1 MILYHGSNT
10 MVQTPKLVKQTRAL
24 DFGNGFYTTTYRA
37 QAEVFAKRV
46 TEIRKAGEP
55 CLSIYE
61 MDEKIAFLECSLLRF
76 DGPNEFWLNYVA
88 NCRQGNQSSTE
99 YDFVYGPI
107 ADDDMKLTINL
118 YLSGVYST
126 IEAIERQ
133 KLKIHFNSLYSKPIR
148 RFPLFVFNKEYCYEY
163 RKI

>member
-24 DFGNGFYTTTYRA
+24 DFDNGFYTTTDKT
-37 QAEVFAKRV
+37 QAEAFAKRV
-46 TEIRKAGEP
+46 AAIRKAGEP

-76 DGPNEFWLNYVA
+76 DAPNESWLNYVA
-88 NCRQGNQSSTE
+88 NCREGNQSSTE
-99 YDFVYGPI
+99 YDFVYDPI

-118 YLSGVYST
+118 YQSGFYST
-126 IEAIERQ
+126 KEAIVR
-133 KLKIHFNSLYSKPIR
+133 LKVKNAYHQLVLKTEKALSLIHFQRGVL
-148 RFPLFVFNKEYCYEY
+148 L
-163 RKI
+163 

>member
-61 MDEKIAFLECSLLRF
+61 MDEKIAFLESSLLRF
-76 DGPNEFWLNYVA
+76 DAPNESWLNYVA
-88 NCRQGNQSSTE
+88 NCREGNQSSTE

-118 YLSGVYST
+118 YQSGFYST
-126 IEAIERQ
+126 KEAIVR
-133 KLKIHFNSLYSKPIR
+133 LKVKNAYHQLVFKTEKALSFIHFQQGVL
-148 RFPLFVFNKEYCYEY
+148 L
-163 RKI
+163 

>member
-10 MVQTPKLVKQTRAL
+10 MVERPELVKQTRAL
-24 DFGNGFYTTTYRA
+24 DFGNGFYTTTNRA

-46 TEIRKAGEP
+46 TAFRKAGAP
-55 CLSIYE
+55 YLSIYE
-61 MDEKIAFLECSLLRF
+61 MDEKKAFSECNLLRF

-88 NCRQGNQSSTE
+88 NCRQGNHSSTE

-126 IEAIERQ
+126 KEAIER
-133 KLKIHFNSLYSKPIR
+133 LKVKNTFQQLVFKTEKALSLIR
-148 RFPLFVFNKEYCYEY
+148 FQQGVLL
-163 RKI
+163 

>member
-10 MVQTPKLVKQTRAL
+10 MVETPELVKQTRAL
-24 DFGNGFYTTTYRA
+24 DFGNGFYTTTNRV
-37 QAEVFAKRV
+37 QAELFAKRV
-46 TEIRKAGEP
+46 TAFRKAGEP
-55 CLSIYE
+55 YLSIYE
-61 MDEKIAFLECSLLRF
+61 MDEIIAFSECNLLRF

-88 NCRQGNQSSTE
+88 NCRQGNPSSTE

-126 IEAIERQ
+126 KEAIER
-133 KLKIHFNSLYSKPIR
+133 LKVKNTFQQLVFKTEKALSLIHFQQGVL
-148 RFPLFVFNKEYCYEY
+148 L
-163 RKI
+163 

>member
-1 MILYHGSNT
+1 MILYHGINT

-76 DGPNEFWLNYVA
+76 DAPNESWLNYVA
-88 NCRQGNQSSTE
+88 NCRDGNQSSME

-118 YLSGVYST
+118 YQSGFYST
-126 IEAIERQ
+126 KEAIVR
-133 KLKIHFNSLYSKPIR
+133 LKVKNAYHQLVFKTEKALSFIHFQQGVL
-148 RFPLFVFNKEYCYEY
+148 L
-163 RKI
+163 